1 MKHASAFAQNAPAII
16 NTSQQYAMMHD
27 AYSLVT
33 YKAAESQAGNFNA
46 SGTIRSAVFT
56 VGNHC
61 PEAEENL
68 IQGIKTDITSP

>member
-1 MKHASAFAQNAPAII
+1 
-16 NTSQQYAMMHD
+16 MMHD